1 MLKSKR
7 YIKLSN
13 VVLLWIYKNG
23 GYIGRTYNRITDIE
37 LVINDSLAY
46 KTSLASSAG
55 RVIVGGCNY
64 WWCHLIE
71 SLMNR
76 NRYL

>member
-23 GYIGRTYNRITDIE
+23 GYIGHRYNRITDIE

-55 RVIVGGCNY
+55 RVIVGGVT
-64 WWCHLIE
+64 
-71 SLMNR
+71 
-76 NRYL
+76 